1 MTYIEKFEEIK
12 AKFKNL
18 NKTATKEE
26 FAMQVTMTD
35 EDCGGIFYI
44 ANINGNF
51 AVEPYDYYDNTVSVV
66 CPSQVFID
74 IIEGKLDPV
83 KAFESGVLSATG
95 NLEQAFA
102 LAKMVKKPRKPA
114 AKKAAPKAEEKKE
127 AKKPAAKKTASKKDD
142 IVVEIVTE
150 AKKEAPSKKATK
162 KTEKK

>member
-44 ANINGNF
+44 ANTNGNF
-51 AVEPYDYYDNTVSVV
+51 AVEPYDYHDNTVSVV
-66 CPSQVFID
+66 CPAQVFID
-74 IIEGKLDPV
+74 IIEGRLDPAA
-83 KAFESGVLSATG
+83 AFESGELSATG
-95 NLEQAFA
+95 NLEQALA

-114 AKKAAPKAEEKKE
+114 AKKSAAPKKETKKE
-127 AKKPAAKKTASKKDD
+127 VKEEKKPAAKKT
-142 IVVEIVTE
+142 V
-150 AKKEAPSKKATK
+150 AKKTTTK
-162 KTEKK
+162 KK